1 MVMIILLCPPLHIHA
16 ILFITEFKEECH
28 MKCLIVIDMQ
38 EDYVGSQRNQS
49 RYPYQVDILIHNINK
64 KIATYA
70 PNHVIYVNNKFFWE
84 RKQSEKK
91 SVEGLAI
98 VSKHIFEKRKA
109 SCFTNQ
115 LINLLQELNVKE
127 IELVGVD
134 GNYYV
139 RASALVGRKS
149 GFNILFNE
157 TCIGA
162 SKPLKFKKTRNIL
175 ANNGIAFTS

>member
-1 MVMIILLCPPLHIHA
+1 M
-16 ILFITEFKEECH
+16 
-28 MKCLIVIDMQ
+28 
-38 EDYVGSQRNQS
+38 YV
-49 RYPYQVDILIHNINK
+49 
-64 KIATYA
+64 T
-70 PNHVIYVNNKFFWE
+70 NKFFWE

-115 LINLLQELNVKE
+115 LINLLQELNVNE

-134 GNYYV
+134 GNYCV
-139 RASALVGRKS
+139 LASALAGKKS

-157 TCIGA
+157 TCIGV
-162 SKPLKFKKTRNIL
+162 SKPLKFKKTRNLL
-175 ANNGIAFTS
+175 ANCGIAFTS